1 MFFLSL
7 NELVLFLLLLCYSLS
22 LDLKKHCKPSS
33 IGTHDHKNLSKKKK
47 KNKKLKSSNDMCLVI
62 R

>member
-47 KNKKLKSSNDMCLVI
+47 KTKN
-62 R
+62 